1 MVLYG
6 ILKGQ
11 RNLSNHA
18 SEVHE
23 DSEKYVLT
31 MNQIKSLITWE
42 LEKIE
47 EYNRINGEVKDVH

>member
-1 MVLYG
+1 MRQ
-6 ILKGQ
+6 KNH
-11 RNLSNHA
+11 RKEDDTLS
-18 SEVHE
+18 
-23 DSEKYVLT
+23 